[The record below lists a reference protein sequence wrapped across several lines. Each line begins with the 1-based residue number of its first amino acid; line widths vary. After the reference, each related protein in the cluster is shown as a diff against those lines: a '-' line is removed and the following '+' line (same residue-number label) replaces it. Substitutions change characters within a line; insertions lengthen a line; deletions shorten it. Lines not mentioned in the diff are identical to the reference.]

1 MIKLCM
7 KEGNMKSIFNFTFEK
22 LVNFLELNN
31 FKKYN
36 ATQIFEWI
44 YKKKIYDINKMSNL
58 GKELKE
64 FLKENFSFDM
74 LEIIKKEESNDT
86 NKYLLKLFDDNKIEC
101 VLMKHNYGNSL
112 CVSSEVGCNMG
123 CAFCESGRLKKV
135 RNLETYEMLCQLL
148 TIENVEKIKIDSV
161 VVMGIGEPFDNYN
174 NLVDFIN
181 ILIDQKAVM
190 ISQRKITISTC
201 GLVPKIYEFADL
213 HNSVNLAISLH
224 APNDKIRN
232 MIMPISKVYNIKEL
246 FDAINYYIQQTN
258 RKVTIEYILLDN
270 INDTK
275 ECAEELSKLLKG
287 KLVYVNLIP
296 YNSTTHFEFKR
307 SKDFKIKSFYD
318 ILKKNNIDV
327 ITRKE
332 MGSKITGA
340 CGQLRANENE
350 GGNYADTLS
359 N

>member
-1 MIKLCM
+1 
-7 KEGNMKSIFNFTFEK
+7 MKSIFDFTFEK
-22 LVNFLELNN
+22 LVSFLESNN

-36 ATQIFEWI
+36 ASQIFEWI
-44 YKKKIYDINKMSNL
+44 YKKKIYNIDEMSNL
-58 GKELKE
+58 SKELRE
-64 FLKENFSFDM
+64 FLKNNFNFNT
-74 LEIIKKEESNDT
+74 LEIIKKEESTDT
-86 NKYLLKLFDDNKIEC
+86 NKYLLKLFDNNKIEC
-101 VLMKHNYGNSL
+101 VLMKHSYGNSL

-135 RNLETYEMLCQLL
+135 RNLSTNEMLLQLL
-148 TIENVEKIKIDSV
+148 TIEDEEKIKIDSV
-161 VVMGIGEPFDNYN
+161 VVMGIGEPFDNYD
-174 NLVDFIN
+174 NLIDFIN
-181 ILIDQKAVM
+181 ILIDPKAVM
-190 ISQRKITISTC
+190 ISQRKITVSTC

-232 MIMPISKVYNIKEL
+232 MIMPISKVYKINEL
-246 FDAINYYIQQTN
+246 FDSIEYYIKETN
-258 RKVTIEYILLDN
+258 RKVTIEYILLDG
-270 INDTK
+270 INDTE
-275 ECAEELSKLLKG
+275 ECAEELVKLLKG

-307 SKDFKIKSFYD
+307 SKDFKIKRFYD

-327 ITRKE
+327 IMRKE

-350 GGNYADTLS
+350 GENYADTLS